1 VPRTEPPPSGPPWDS
16 PIGSAAL
23 AFVDLEMTGLDV
35 TKDRVVEICIE
46 RVVGGALV
54 DALTTLVDPGDERVG
69 GAAHV
74 HGIDA
79 AALEGA
85 PKFGSLA
92 ADVAR
97 LLDGA
102 ILVAHAA
109 SWDIDF
115 LSAEMKRAGASLAV
129 PHYLDTLTLARRAF
143 SFQRYAL
150 DALCTSL
157 GIERGVAHRA
167 ASDVLALRAVFD
179 KCVSTLA
186 PVSARDLWEVR
197 VGERRAR
204 AVIVDACESAAKH
217 GLTVVVT
224 YRPSRKP
231 PQTFPFTVLE
241 VRSDLDPPHV
251 VGYQLPGRGRREL
264 RTDRI
269 LRVDPAPA
277 RVP

>member
-1 VPRTEPPPSGPPWDS
+1 VPRIDPPPPGPPWDL
-16 PIGSAAL
+16 PIGSANL

-35 TKDRVVEICIE
+35 AKDRVVELCIE
-46 RVVGGALV
+46 RVIGGERVESLV
-54 DALTTLVDPGDERVG
+54 TLVDPGDDRVG

-79 AALEGA
+79 AALAGA
-85 PKFGSLA
+85 PSFASLA
-92 ADVAR
+92 ADVTR

-115 LSAEMKRAGASLAV
+115 LAAEMRRAGRTLEV

-143 SFQRYAL
+143 AFHRYAL

-157 GIERGVAHRA
+157 GIERGQAHRA
-167 ASDVLALRAVFD
+167 ASDVSAMRAVFD
-179 KCVSTLA
+179 KCVSELA

-204 AVIVDACESAAKH
+204 AVIVDACEAAAKH
-217 GLTVVVT
+217 AATVTVT
-224 YRPSRKP
+224 YRPSHKA

-277 RVP
+277 